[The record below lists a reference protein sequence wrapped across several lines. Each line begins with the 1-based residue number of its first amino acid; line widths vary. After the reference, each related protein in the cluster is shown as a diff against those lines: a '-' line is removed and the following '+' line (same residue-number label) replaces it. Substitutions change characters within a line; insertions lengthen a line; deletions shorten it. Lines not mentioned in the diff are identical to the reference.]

1 MVEQISGVTV
11 APSPEAVRLAR
22 RLRELRE
29 SHRLTQKDLSR
40 ALSADSRVAV
50 ATISSWES
58 QGNPKLPPEE
68 RLRSYALLFAKA
80 VVPADTTRLPRE
92 QDLSSAERERF
103 NNLQRELVA
112 LRDSVRHQTDA
123 SPIGGSYTFDFESGP
138 ITLICPEAPVEGRS
152 PLAEEDN
159 PNHTRLYKYADLDA
173 LVEMWGHVRASN
185 PELRVRHH
193 LPSEVTPDHL
203 SGHLI
208 LLGGIAWNQVTS
220 RLLRVLDQLPIRQMS
235 VADLADGE
243 IFRSRD
249 GREYRPL
256 WEERKDLDL
265 DAPSKAELE
274 AVQAQ
279 DAWKGETPREL
290 VEDVALLA
298 RLRNPFNHSR
308 TITICNGVYSRGVL
322 GAVRTLTDNAVRER
336 NEAYLANRFPGGIFG
351 LLLRVPVINGEA
363 ITPDLEIP
371 ENRLYEWSPEEED
384 E

>member
-1 MVEQISGVTV
+1 M

-29 SHRLTQKDLSR
+29 SQRLTQKDLSL
-40 ALSADSRVAV
+40 ALSADTRVAV

-58 QGNPKLPPEE
+58 QTNPKLPPED
-68 RLRSYALLFAKA
+68 RLRSYALLFSRTT
-80 VVPADTTRLPRE
+80 VPAGTKRPPRE
-92 QDLSSAERERF
+92 QDLTPEERERF
-103 NNLQRELVA
+103 NVLHRELVG
-112 LRDSVRHQTDA
+112 LRDGVRQLATPSA
-123 SPIGGSYTFDFESGP
+123 VSGAYTFDFESGP
-138 ITLICPEAPVEGRS
+138 ITLVCPEAPVEGRS

-159 PNHTRLYKYADLDA
+159 PNYTRLYRYADLDA
-173 LVEMWGHVRASN
+173 LIEMWGHVRASN
-185 PELRVRHH
+185 PELRTRHRV
-193 LPSEVTPDHL
+193 PSEVNADHL

-208 LLGGIAWNQVTS
+208 LLGGVAWNQVTG

-235 VADLADGE
+235 VADIADGE

-249 GREYRPL
+249 GREYRPE

-322 GAVRTLTDNAVRER
+322 GAVRTLTDDAVRER
-336 NEAYLANRFPGGIFG
+336 NEAFLANRFPGGIFG

-363 ITPDLEIP
+363 ITPDLEVP

>member
-1 MVEQISGVTV
+1 M

-29 SHRLTQKDLSR
+29 SQKLTQKDLSR
-40 ALSADSRVAV
+40 ALSSDTRVAV

-58 QGNPKLPPEE
+58 QSNPKLPPEE
-68 RLRSYALLFAKA
+68 RLRSYALLFAKSG
-80 VVPADTTRLPRE
+80 VPEGPARLPRE
-92 QDLSSAERERF
+92 QDLSAAERERF
-103 NNLQRELVA
+103 NALHRELVG
-112 LRDSVRHQTDA
+112 LRDGVRQQATP

-138 ITLICPEAPVEGRS
+138 ITLICPEAPEDGRS
-152 PLAEEDN
+152 PLAEQDN
-159 PNHTRLYKYADLDA
+159 PNYTRLYRYADLDA
-173 LVEMWGHVRASN
+173 LIEMWGHVRASN
-185 PELRVRHH
+185 PEIRARHH
-193 LPSEVTPDHL
+193 LPSEVNADHL

-235 VADLADGE
+235 VADLVDGE

-249 GREYRPL
+249 GREYRPQ
-256 WEERKDLDL
+256 WEELKYVDP

-274 AVQAQ
+274 EIQAQ

-322 GAVRTLTDNAVRER
+322 GAVRTLTDDAVRER
-336 NEAYLANRFPGGIFG
+336 NEAYLANTFPGGIFG

>member
-1 MVEQISGVTV
+1 M

-29 SHRLTQKDLSR
+29 SQRLTQKDLSH
-40 ALSADSRVAV
+40 ALSSDTRVAV

-68 RLRSYALLFAKA
+68 RLRSYALLFAKS
-80 VVPADTTRLPRE
+80 VVPAGTTRLPRE
-92 QDLSSAERERF
+92 QDLTAAERERF
-103 NNLQRELVA
+103 NTLQRELVA
-112 LRDSVRHQTDA
+112 LRDSVRHQADS
-123 SPIGGSYTFDFESGP
+123 SPVGGSYTFDFETGP
-138 ITLICPEAPVEGRS
+138 ITLVCPEAPVDGRS
-152 PLAEEDN
+152 PLADEDN
-159 PNHTRLYKYADLDA
+159 PNYTRLYRYADLDA
-173 LVEMWGHVRASN
+173 LIEMWGHVRASN
-185 PELRVRHH
+185 PELRTQH
-193 LPSEVTPDHL
+193 LVPSEVSADNL

-208 LLGGIAWNQVTS
+208 LLGGIAWNQVTG

-249 GREYRPL
+249 GREYRPV

-265 DAPSKAELE
+265 DAPSKEELE

-290 VEDVALLA
+290 IEDVALLA

-322 GAVRTLTDNAVRER
+322 GSVRTLTDNAVRER

-363 ITPDLEIP
+363 ITPDLEIS

-384 E
+384 DE

>member
-1 MVEQISGVTV
+1 M

-22 RLRELRE
+22 RLRELRQ
-29 SHRLTQKDLSR
+29 SHRLTQKDLSH
-40 ALSADSRVAV
+40 AFSTDSRVAV

-68 RLRSYALLFAKA
+68 RLRSYALLFARS
-80 VVPADTTRLPRE
+80 VVPAGARLPRE
-92 QDLSSAERERF
+92 QDLTSSERERF
-103 NNLQRELVA
+103 NTLQRELVA
-112 LRDSVRHQTDA
+112 LRDSVRHQADP

-173 LVEMWGHVRASN
+173 LIEMWGHVRASN

-193 LPSEVTPDHL
+193 LPSEVTADHL

-220 RLLRVLDQLPIRQMS
+220 RLLRQLDQLPIRQMT
-235 VADLADGE
+235 VDDLADGE

-256 WEERKDLDL
+256 WEELKDADA

-279 DAWKGETPREL
+279 DAWKGKTPREL

-322 GAVRTLTDNAVRER
+322 GAARTLTDDAVRER

-363 ITPDLEIP
+363 VTPDLEIP